1 MRKFLPLFCFLA
13 LLGGSIPITAAPKR
27 PKPSRKPPAPQTM
40 DVAAI
45 EKTYLQADALFD
57 QGKYPQAKARMAEAY
72 ASFGLLENKDSE
84 TLVRYLRLLCDI
96 AVEMNELSRTLAYAK
111 ALSTHAVDENDKA
124 FAFASMGRAYQ
135 NNGDYG
141 KAIELYEKGLR
152 IERQILGPEHSDVAI
167 SYLDIGGSLAS
178 KGEYDK
184 AIGYFQ
190 KSLAVDL
197 KTVEPDDPDLA
208 YTYSSLGSAYD
219 LKKDYG
225 RAIAYYKKALAI
237 ELKALGPLHRNLAY
251 TYSNLGSAH
260 GLKGDHHQSIACFQ
274 KALTIATKN
283 WGSKHPFKREV
294 SRNLAN
300 AKRKAGITYGTSH
313 LP

>member
-225 RAIAYYKKALAI
+225 RAIAYYK
-237 ELKALGPLHRNLAY
+237 N